1 MAVTVTGV
9 DEGSIAERHRIE
21 AGDKIVSIN
30 GHLIGDV
37 LDYRFYMTDSL
48 LQIGLACQNGR
59 ERKVRVRKEEYEDL
73 GLQFETYLMDR
84 KHTCKN
90 KCIFCFVDQTP
101 KGMRETLYFKDDDER
116 LSFLFGNYVTLTNMS
131 LEEIERII
139 RMRIS
144 PINVS
149 VHTMNPS
156 LRVKMMKNPNAGNVL
171 SYLPKLAAGGIKL
184 NTQLVLCPGINDGD
198 ELRRSI
204 EELGALFPQLESIA
218 VVPVGLTR
226 YREGLPELSPYTRE
240 GAREVIATVHEYG
253 ERWLRER
260 GDRLV
265 YPADEFFLAAGYEL
279 PPYEYYGEFP
289 QLDNGVGLLP
299 LLEHEF
305 FEALE
310 NPPSL
315 ARERAV
321 SIATGEAAYPLIAAL
336 AAAAQEKVAG
346 LRVHVHKVVN
356 DFFGHTVTVAGL
368 LTGQDLMRQLGGK
381 ALGEELLLPQ
391 VMLRHEQDRFL
402 DDVTVGQLEEALG
415 VPVRTVPNDGYEL
428 LDALIL
434 AREG

>member
-9 DEGSIAERHRIE
+9 DKGSIAERHRIKE
-21 AGDKIVSIN
+21 GDKIVSIN
-30 GHLIGDV
+30 GHLINDV
-37 LDYRFYMTDSL
+37 LDYRFYMTDPL
-48 LQIGLACQNGR
+48 LHIGLASKDGR
-59 ERKVRVRKEEYEDL
+59 ERRVRVRKEEYEDL

-131 LEEIERII
+131 LEEIDRII

-149 VHTMNPS
+149 VHTMNPA

-171 SYLPKLAAGGIKL
+171 SYLPRLAAGGVKL

-204 EELGALFPQLESIA
+204 EELGALWPQLESIA

-226 YREGLPELSPYTRE
+226 YREGLPELRTYTKE
-240 GAREVIATVHEYG
+240 EARAVIGTVHEYS

-260 GDRLV
+260 GERLV

-305 FEALE
+305 LEALE
-310 NPPSL
+310 DPPTP
-315 ARERAV
+315 AGKREV
-321 SIATGEAAYPLIAAL
+321 SIATGAAAYPLISSL
-336 AAAAQEKVAG
+336 AARAQERVPG
-346 LRVHVHKVVN
+346 LRVHVHRVLN

-381 ALGEELLLPQ
+381 ALGGELLLPQ

-402 DDVTVGQLEEALG
+402 DDVTLEQLEEALG
-415 VPVRTVPNDGYEL
+415 VPVRIVQNDGYEL

-434 AREG
+434 EREG

>member
-171 SYLPKLAAGGIKL
+171 SYLPKTGTSCAA
-184 NTQLVLCPGINDGD
+184 
-198 ELRRSI
+198 RS
-204 EELGALFPQLESIA
+204 
-218 VVPVGLTR
+218 R
-226 YREGLPELSPYTRE
+226 NW
-240 GAREVIATVHEYG
+240 ARFSRSSNPS
-253 ERWLRER
+253 RWSRS
-260 GDRLV
+260 G
-265 YPADEFFLAAGYEL
+265 
-279 PPYEYYGEFP
+279 
-289 QLDNGVGLLP
+289 
-299 LLEHEF
+299 
-305 FEALE
+305 
-310 NPPSL
+310 
-315 ARERAV
+315 
-321 SIATGEAAYPLIAAL
+321 
-336 AAAAQEKVAG
+336 
-346 LRVHVHKVVN
+346 
-356 DFFGHTVTVAGL
+356 
-368 LTGQDLMRQLGGK
+368 
-381 ALGEELLLPQ
+381 
-391 VMLRHEQDRFL
+391 
-402 DDVTVGQLEEALG
+402 
-415 VPVRTVPNDGYEL
+415 
-428 LDALIL
+428 
-434 AREG
+434 